1 MTAHILFVD
10 DETSNV
16 LVFEAV
22 CGDFLPILTANSGA
36 AALEIMQQYEVGVV
50 VTDQRMPEMT
60 GVELL
65 EIVQER
71 YPDVIRLLSTA
82 YSDIDVAEDAI
93 NRGHVRR
100 YLRKPWDPE
109 MLKAEMKD
117 SLDLYELNTKVKRLE
132 QRLLEAERA
141 YSMSVVASGIADE
154 LRSPVGWI
162 RNSLNVL
169 GTSTRAVASSLKD
182 ERPNVTRALGL
193 LAQME
198 NAVSDAQDGVKR
210 ILGLVE
216 EISKGPAHAAEE
228 VCDLAEAVRLAVR
241 KAETSGLRG
250 RTALEVTT
258 GVAATVKG
266 TRTHLVQITLNLL
279 TSSMQRVATRTGGG
293 GFVRVATAML
303 DDRAVLDI
311 VDNGPPVKDDE
322 RAEIFRAFGNGRV
335 IGPGVGLAISK
346 RIAKE
351 LGGSLDVSA
360 TEQGETRFRLT
371 LPPAPK
377 STQPTRN

>member
-10 DETSNV
+10 DEESNV

-22 CGDFLPILTANSGA
+22 CGDVFPVLTANSGP
-36 AALEIMQQYEVGVV
+36 AALEMMQQYEVGVV
-50 VTDQRMPEMT
+50 ISDQRMPEMT

-65 EIVQER
+65 EIVQKR

-100 YLRKPWDPE
+100 YLRKPWEPE
-109 MLKAEMKD
+109 MLKAEMQD

-169 GTSTRAVASSLKD
+169 GTSTRAVSSSLHE
-182 ERPNVTRALGL
+182 ERPNLTRALGL

-216 EISKGPAHAAEE
+216 EMSKGPAYAAEE
-228 VCDLAEAVRLAVR
+228 VCDLADAVRIAVR
-241 KAETSGLRG
+241 KAEGSGLRG
-250 RTALEVTT
+250 RTTLEVAT
-258 GVAATVKG
+258 GVAAKVKG

-279 TSSMQRVATRTGGG
+279 TSSMQRVAARGGEG
-293 GFVRVATAML
+293 GLVRVATAML
-303 DDRAVLDI
+303 GDHAVLDI
-311 VDNGPPVKDDE
+311 VDNGPPVEDDQ

-351 LGGSLDVSA
+351 LGGSLEVSA
-360 TEQGETRFRLT
+360 TEKGETRFRLT
-371 LPPAPK
+371 LPPAP
-377 STQPTRN
+377 N